1 MTNVKTIPTKENT
14 VINEEQIIFKPLYA
28 KAPFLA
34 KMFGMSRSTV
44 DRILKRWEKEPNGID
59 EMYISLSETLKLVDI
74 EQFRGYLKTLNKKW
88 M

>member
-14 VINEEQIIFKPLYA
+14 VINGEQIIFKPQYA
-28 KAPFLA
+28 KAPLLA
-34 KMFGMSRSTV
+34 KMFGMSRFTV

-59 EMYISLSETLKLVDI
+59 EMYISVSETLKLVDI

>member
-28 KAPFLA
+28 KAPILA
-34 KMFGMSRSTV
+34 NMFGMSRSTV

-59 EMYISLSETLKLVDI
+59 EMYISISETLKLVDI